1 VTPAAKTAK
10 KAHATLDEA
19 LADIRQAFGDGS
31 IMLMGENRS
40 VDVEVIPT
48 GIMSLDQALGVGGL
62 PRGRII
68 ELYGPESGGKSTL
81 ALHVVAAAQELGG
94 TCAYIDAEHSLD
106 PLYAKALGVDI
117 DAMYLSQ
124 PDNGE
129 QGLEILNRL
138 VATGE
143 VDVVVVD
150 SVAAL
155 VPRAEIEG
163 EMGDAHVGLHSRL
176 MSQALRKLT
185 GVIGKTG
192 TVVIFIN
199 QIRMKIGVIY
209 GSPETT
215 PGGRALPFYAS
226 VRLDIR
232 RIETQ
237 KNSDGEAVS
246 NRTRV
251 KVVKNKVAAPY
262 KIAEFDLV
270 FGFGVSKTGSVL
282 DVAIET
288 GVVQKSGAW
297 ITYEGEQLGQGRLK
311 AIAHLDEHPDVVKEI
326 TARIAAVLH
335 PEPEADAA

>member
-1 VTPAAKTAK
+1 MATKTAAKKTGL
-10 KAHATLDEA
+10 TLSET
-19 LADIRQAFGDGS
+19 LVDIRQSFGDGS
-31 IMLMGENRS
+31 IMLMGENHNI
-40 VDVEVIPT
+40 DVEVIPT
-48 GIMSLDQALGVGGL
+48 GILSLDEALGVGGL
-62 PRGRII
+62 PRGRVI
-68 ELYGPESGGKSTL
+68 ELYGVASGGKSTI
-81 ALHVVAAAQELGG
+81 ALHVVASAQSLGG

-117 DAMYLSQ
+117 DTMYLSQ

-143 VDVVVVD
+143 IDVVVVD

-163 EMGDAHVGLHSRL
+163 EMGDAHVGLHARL

-199 QIRMKIGVIY
+199 QLRQTIGVSW
-209 GSPETT
+209 GPSEVTT
-215 PGGRALPFYAS
+215 GGKALPFYAS
-226 VRLDIR
+226 VRLDVR
-232 RIETQ
+232 RIETT
-237 KNSDGEAVS
+237 KNPEGDAVS

-251 KVVKNKVAAPY
+251 KVVKSKVATPY
-262 KIAEFDLV
+262 KTAEFDLV
-270 FGFGVSKTGSVL
+270 FGLGVSKTGSVL

-288 GVVQKSGAW
+288 GVVKKSGAW
-297 ITYEGEQLGQGRLK
+297 ITYEGEQLGQGRIK
-311 AIAHLDEHPDVVKEI
+311 AIAHLDENPELVKEL
-326 TARIAAVLH
+326 TARIAAILH
-335 PEPEADAA
+335 PEPEMTA